1 MNGNSMK
8 YKNRFVTDL
17 QSGQT
22 IDDIFALAAARKSQ
36 AKNGPFWLLTL
47 QDRTGGI
54 EGRIWSP
61 QSLQYENL
69 QPEQFVRVQG
79 QVSSFKDQLQVNI
92 TGLSVLDPI
101 IAGIDF
107 SLFLPV
113 SAVPPE
119 ELLEELESILRR
131 ELTFPG
137 WKKFCRR
144 VLRDEEI
151 RAVLLNAPGGKSMH
165 HAYCG
170 GLLEHTLGVIKACL
184 AISDLYPQLDREI
197 LLAAAAFHDIG
208 KAYEI
213 SAGISRNYTDM
224 GQLLGHIA
232 IGLELLAPHLA
243 REKELTPELVLHFKH
258 LLLSHHGELEYGSP
272 KRPKTL
278 EAFVLHMA
286 DNLDAKANTF
296 ATAFS
301 EDEQE
306 AGGWS
311 DYQRMF
317 QRALYLPHKTPATS
331 PRPRKAVQKKEDQ
344 CLLPLKE

>member
-8 YKNRFVTDL
+8 HKNRYVADL
-17 QSGQT
+17 RAGQT
-22 IDDIFALAAARKSQ
+22 IDDIFALAGARKNQ
-36 AKNGPFWLLTL
+36 AKNGPYWQLTL
-47 QDRTGGI
+47 QDRTGAV

-61 QSLQYENL
+61 QSLQYEDL
-69 QPEQFVRVQG
+69 CPEQFVRVQG
-79 QVSSFKDQLQVNI
+79 QVNSFKDQLQVNI
-92 TGLSVLDPI
+92 TSLNVLDPI
-101 IAGIDF
+101 TAGID
-107 SLFLPV
+107 LGQFLPV

-119 ELLEELESILRR
+119 ELLEELETILRR

-144 VLRDEEI
+144 VLRDEDI

-170 GLLEHTLGVIKACL
+170 GLLEHTLGVVRACL
-184 AISDLYPQLDREI
+184 AMSDLYPQLDREI
-197 LLAAAAFHDIG
+197 LLSAAAFHDIG

-213 SAGISRNYTDM
+213 SAGISREYTDA
-224 GQLLGHIA
+224 GKLLGHIA

-243 REKELTPELVLHFKH
+243 REKDLPPELVLHFKH
-258 LLLSHHGELEYGSP
+258 LLLSHHGEYEYGSP

-278 EAFVLHMA
+278 EALVLHMA

-296 ATAFS
+296 DSAFS
-301 EDEQE
+301 EEE
-306 AGGWS
+306 AGEGTWS
-311 DYQRMF
+311 GYQKALGRF
-317 QRALYLPHKTPATS
+317 LYLPPKTPAAS
-331 PRPRKAVQKKEDQ
+331 PRPRRTVQKKEDQ